1 MLLLRINMDKYFLN
15 WPAHK
20 LVITTV
26 YDPPTITKQYSTT
39 ESIKWGKFNKFRRV
53 ARYGVIDS
61 QWHPV
66 EEAILEEYESLSSWN
81 NPLTQKLPNAEI
93 FRNIDTSN
101 HEDRMC
107 IKYKTAIIEL
117 FKFC

>member
-15 WPAHK
+15 WPEHK

-26 YDPPTITKQYSTT
+26 DDPPTITKQYSTT
-39 ESIKWGKFNKFRRV
+39 ASIKWGKFNKFRRV
-53 ARYGVIDS
+53 AWYGVIDS
-61 QWHPV
+61 QCHPV
-66 EEAILEEYESLSSWN
+66 EEAILEEYESRSSWN

-107 IKYKTAIIEL
+107 IKYKTAIIDL